1 MDRGAWQAAVHR
13 VTQSDMTEATY
24 MHTSMREKCT
34 KSDQNEKLN
43 SGYDN
48 ELVFFF
54 FFFCIYWMEAL
65 GSLPN

>member
-13 VTQSDMTEATY
+13 VTQSDVTEATY
-24 MHTSMREKCT
+24 MHTSA

-48 ELVFFF
+48 EPVFFF
-54 FFFCIYWMEAL
+54 FFFVLTGWKH
-65 GSLPN
+65 